1 MTSLNS
7 RDRDLHNEDGT
18 HRTTPPSADGHAV
31 TLWHAR
37 LTRHMEAHGPATNVT
52 ATDIMDA
59 DEVAA
64 AFGVKASSL
73 YVAMSNPATFP
84 SLAARLPSPL
94 RRVGRSWVWA
104 RTDIE
109 AALKETS

>member
-7 RDRDLHNEDGT
+7 RDRDLHYDDGT

-31 TLWHAR
+31 SLWHKR
-37 LTRHMEAHGPATNVT
+37 ITRHMEAHGPATQLTPN
-52 ATDIMDA
+52 DIMDA

-73 YVAMSNPATFP
+73 YVAMSNPETFP
-84 SLAARLPSPL
+84 SLAARLPAPL

-104 RTDIE
+104 RADVE
-109 AALKETS
+109 AAVKETS